1 MSVDVTLLERLPDP
15 VLLVLPDGET
25 LYANRAFHD
34 LAARHGVAARLAE
47 IFGPPSQVVLV
58 EARRAGSASAFL
70 PVVVSDDASEGY
82 RLTARA
88 GDEDGTLAV
97 QLTDLSEE
105 VAWRHQLFLRNSE
118 LTVLNDIGMALSGT
132 LEMDVLSRRIW
143 EQTGRMMDN
152 TNFYIALHDREQ
164 NSIQFALWVEEG
176 EIAAVNR
183 ARPYANSLTEY
194 LLIGKQPILLNGD
207 VQTQLVQMGVE
218 ALGRPCVSYVGV
230 PILSDGEAIGVIA
243 LQDYETPG
251 RYGRH
256 ELGVLNIVGTQASA
270 AIRNARLFEATR
282 RAYEELSAAQARL
295 LETERL
301 KGVTETVGALN
312 HEVNNPLAT
321 IVGTAQLLLR
331 NQKLDADTR
340 TKVERVLEGAKR
352 IQSVTGKMATLIQ
365 ANSRPYPGQ
374 THILDLRRSLAQ
386 GERGREKPPSGVH
399 AALREPSV
407 SGIYRSAREALGLRA
422 PDSAEGA
429 GPGQAETPADEAPK
443 PEAGAA

>member
-1 MSVDVTLLERLPDP
+1 MPVDVTLLERLPDP
-15 VLLVLPDGET
+15 VLLVLPNGET

-34 LAARHGVAARLAE
+34 LAARHSVEPKLGAL
-47 IFGPPSQVVLV
+47 FGPPSQAVLS
-58 EARRAGSASAFL
+58 EARRSGRASAFL
-70 PVVVSDDASEGY
+70 PIAVCEDTSQGY
-82 RLTARA
+82 RITVQA
-88 GDEDGTLAV
+88 GDDDGTLAV

-132 LEMDVLSRRIW
+132 LEMDVLARRIW

-152 TNFYIALHDREQ
+152 THFFIALHDRES
-164 NSIQFALWVEEG
+164 NTVQFPLWVDDG
-176 EIAAVNR
+176 KIAGMNR
-183 ARPYANSLTEY
+183 SRPFTNGLTEY
-194 LLIGKQPILLNGD
+194 LILGKQPVLLNGD
-207 VQTQLVQMGVE
+207 VSAQLEQMGIE
-218 ALGRPCVSYVGV
+218 RIGRECASFVGV

-243 LQDYETPG
+243 LQDYETVG

-295 LETERL
+295 LESERL
-301 KGVTETVGALN
+301 RGVTETVGALN

-331 NQKLDADTR
+331 GERLDADTR
-340 TKVERVLEGAKR
+340 QKVERVLEGAKR

-374 THILDLRRSLAQ
+374 TQILDLRGSLAG
-386 GERGREKPPSGVH
+386 GERKRETS
-399 AALREPSV
+399 ASEL
-407 SGIYRSAREALGLRA
+407 YRNAREMLGLRPDDGAEVATA
-422 PDSAEGA
+422 PAPSPGAPAPVA
-429 GPGQAETPADEAPK
+429 GPPAAGKAAESEADDA
-443 PEAGAA
+443 

>member
-1 MSVDVTLLERLPDP
+1 MHVDVTLLERLPDP
-15 VLLVLPDGET
+15 VLLVLPNGET
-25 LYANRAFHD
+25 LYANRALHD
-34 LAARHGVAARLAE
+34 LASRHHVDARLVSL
-47 IFGPPSQVVLV
+47 FGPPALVVLA
-58 EARRAGSASAFL
+58 EARRSGHASAYL
-70 PVVVSDDASEGY
+70 PVIASDETGQGY

-88 GDEDGTLAV
+88 GDDDGTLAV

-152 TNFYIALHDREQ
+152 TQFFIALHDREH
-164 NSIQFALWVEEG
+164 NAIQYALWVDDG
-176 EIAAVNR
+176 VIAAVNR
-183 ARPYANSLTEY
+183 TRPFTNSVTEH
-194 LLIGKQPILLNGD
+194 LILSRQPLLLNGD
-207 VQTQLVQMGVE
+207 VSEQLKQMGIE
-218 ALGRPCVSYVGV
+218 PIGRPCASFVGV

-243 LQDYETPG
+243 LQDYTTAG
-251 RYGRH
+251 RFGRH

-282 RAYEELSAAQARL
+282 RAFEELSAAQSRL
-295 LETERL
+295 LEAERL
-301 KGVTETVGALN
+301 RSITETVGALN

-331 NQKLDADTR
+331 NEHLELDTR
-340 TKVERVLEGAKR
+340 HKLERMLEAAKR
-352 IQSVTGKMATLIQ
+352 IQHVTGKMASLIQ

-374 THILDLRRSLAQ
+374 TAILDLRGSVA
-386 GERGREKPPSGVH
+386 RGDPRPSPT
-399 AALREPSV
+399 A
-407 SGIYRSAREALGLRA
+407 SGIYRAVREVLGPRS
-422 PDSAEGA
+422 PDTTAGA
-429 GPGQAETPADEAPK
+429 GPGPIEPPVGEAKPPK